1 MTETTLDKLIPGVKA
16 SIVKIQLKGTVRRKL
31 MDMGLVPG
39 SKIEVIRVAPL
50 GDPIEFSIKG
60 YNLSIRKQE
69 ASNIVVK
76 TDI

>member
-1 MTETTLDKLIPGVKA
+1 MVEITLDKLEPGVKGR
-16 SIVKIQLKGTVRRKL
+16 IIKILSKSTVRRKL
-31 MDMGLVPG
+31 MDMGLIPG
-39 SKIEVIRVAPL
+39 SNIEIICVAPL

-69 ASNIVVK
+69 AANIIVE